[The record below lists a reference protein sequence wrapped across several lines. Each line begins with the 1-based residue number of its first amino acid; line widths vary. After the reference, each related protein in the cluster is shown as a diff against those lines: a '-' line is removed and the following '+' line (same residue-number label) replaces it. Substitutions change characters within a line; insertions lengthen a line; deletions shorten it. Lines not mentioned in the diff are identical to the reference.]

1 MKKRGLSPI
10 VASILLIML
19 TIVAVAIIAN
29 FVTQFVK
36 TNLPKTTEC
45 VPYKNYFEF
54 QEEFASG
61 GSTQNYN
68 CYRNIAGIGRE
79 YLFSVKARSTDETIN
94 GSIKGFNIV
103 FNKENAETSVIEV
116 YEKNADAGVSMKNP
130 GEITIPSMGG
140 ARTYIYKVAGSEI
153 FKSMDVYP
161 VLKNDR
167 LCDKSDS
174 IDIIECA
181 PGLI

>member
-54 QEEFASG
+54 QEEFTSG
-61 GSTQNYN
+61 GNTNSYN
-68 CYRNIAGIGRE
+68 CYDANNKK
-79 YLFSVKARSTDETIN
+79 YYFSIKARSTDETIN

-103 FNKENAETSVIEV
+103 FNKENAETSVVEV
-116 YEKNADAGVSMKNP
+116 YDGQVGKAIMKNE
-130 GEITIPSMGG
+130 GDITIPSMGG
-140 ARTYIYKVAGSEI
+140 VRTYVYTIAGNEI

-174 IDIIECA
+174 IDIVECA
-181 PGLI
+181 EGI